1 MEMHTVYLLVRPV
14 CLERGRGR
22 PNVTVGATPVGVN
35 AYNFYIVIVLL
46 ERKFSISVD
55 IRISIFRLAVASGS
69 SPHVTFVSYY

>member
-1 MEMHTVYLLVRPV
+1 MHTVYLLVRPV